1 MNPDSIVQIGPLAL
15 ALDRLVAAGLILV
28 FLTAIDRIVRRYG
41 VKAWQPAGLA
51 LFAGLLG
58 ARIGHVWEHRASYTL
73 NPSAALQFWLGGWN
87 WAIGVA
93 SAGLVLILLLRQ
105 SRPVLA
111 SLTVLGALALIW
123 TGFLAS
129 QDKKAALRLPPS
141 LVLSGFPAANGKAQA
156 WRLSELRGRPVVLN
170 LWATWCPPC
179 RREMPMLVTA
189 AKSEGRATI
198 LLVNQGEQPA
208 QVNAFL
214 RSQGLDPGHV
224 ALDPAGLLGQ
234 FAAAKALPTTL
245 FIASDGT
252 VRQVHTGELTR
263 VQLDIAIRAL
273 D

>member
-1 MNPDSIVQIGPLAL
+1 MNPDDIVQIGPLAL
-15 ALDRLVAAGLILV
+15 ALDRLVAACLILV
-28 FLTAIDRIVRRYG
+28 FLTAIDWIVRRYS
-41 VKAWQPAGLA
+41 VKAWQPAAVA
-51 LFAGLLG
+51 LLAGLLG
-58 ARIGHVWEHRASYTL
+58 ARIGHVWEHRASYAL
-73 NPSAALQFWLGGWN
+73 EPVAALQFWLGGWN
-87 WAIGVA
+87 WIAGVIA
-93 SAGLVLILLLRQ
+93 TAMALTLLLRRMQ
-105 SRPVLA
+105 PLVASLAVLA
-111 SLTVLGALALIW
+111 ALSLVW

-129 QDKKAALRLPPS
+129 GEDKAALRLPPS
-141 LVLSGFPAANGKAQA
+141 LVLNGLPAANGKAQV
-156 WRLSELRGRPVVLN
+156 WSLGELRGRPVVLN

-245 FIASDGT
+245 LIASDGT
-252 VRQVHTGELTR
+252 VRQVHTGEITR